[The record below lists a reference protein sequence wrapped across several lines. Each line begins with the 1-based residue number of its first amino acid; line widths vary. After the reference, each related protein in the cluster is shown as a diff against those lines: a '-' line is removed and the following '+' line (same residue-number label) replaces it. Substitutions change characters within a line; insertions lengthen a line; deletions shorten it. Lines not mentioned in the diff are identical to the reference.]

1 MRARVQPALSAFDQS
16 APFGGI
22 MKDDTRKKLE
32 NALDSYK
39 ERDDAKTTAQQ
50 QREAERKAFIDG
62 WVAAVKNIVEPAL
75 NEVIVVLESSGWV
88 SAVKTEKTSRGGP
101 GTVDFL
107 AYRGD
112 MRASA
117 GNSLRPTLSF
127 HPDPVEKIVR
137 VQRQGTAIAL
147 DKFPL
152 DQLTSDMVQD
162 CAVKFIEQLTSEP

>member
-1 MRARVQPALSAFDQS
+1 
-16 APFGGI
+16 
-22 MKDDTRKKLE
+22 MKDDTRKRLE

-62 WVAAVKNIVEPAL
+62 WAAAVKKIIEPAL
-75 NEVIVVLESSGWV
+75 NEVTAVLESNGWV
-88 SAVKTEKTSRGGP
+88 SAVKIEKTSRGGP

-112 MRASA
+112 MRAAA

-137 VQRQGTAIAL
+137 VQRQGTAVAL

-152 DQLTSDMVQD
+152 DQVTSEMVQNS
-162 CAVKFIEQLTSEP
+162 AAKFIEQLTSEP

>member
-75 NEVIVVLESSGWV
+75 NEVIVVLEFERLG
-88 SAVKTEKTSRGGP
+88 EC
-101 GTVDFL
+101 
-107 AYRGD
+107 
-112 MRASA
+112 
-117 GNSLRPTLSF
+117 
-127 HPDPVEKIVR
+127 
-137 VQRQGTAIAL
+137 RQ
-147 DKFPL
+147 D
-152 DQLTSDMVQD
+152 
-162 CAVKFIEQLTSEP
+162 